1 MRSFNGAVLN
11 NKRFN
16 RHSWNWIILKQ

>member
-16 RHSWNWIILKQ
+16 RHSWNWIIL